1 MGVQKAEHQWVQ
13 SVESVGLAE
22 ASDEPAGSQAQWSP
36 APQSSEQAV
45 VALPPVAVQTRQA
58 LPLRELVVQVRR
70 PEEPGLPL
78 VALALPQ
85 LVRLPQ
91 VREPQAQRA
100 SPQAEQPGSAQ
111 QARRLVRKQDAC
123 APLWPQLLSL
133 PFPIAPL
140 ALPRLLLPP
149 GLAASC
155 ELFPRRPLESSSS
168 AFSFP

>member
-1 MGVQKAEHQWVQ
+1 MGVQKAEHQSVQ

-22 ASDEPAGSQAQWSP
+22 ASDEATGSQAPCSP
-36 APQSSEQAV
+36 VPRASQQAV
-45 VALPPVAVQTRQA
+45 VELQLVAVQARQA
-58 LPLRELVVQVRR
+58 LPLRELVVQVQR
-70 PEEPGLPL
+70 PEEPGLPP

-85 LVRLPQ
+85 PVRLPQ
-91 VREPQAQRA
+91 VREPEAQQA
-100 SPQAEQPGSAQ
+100 SPQAAQPGSAQ

-155 ELFPRRPLESSSS
+155 ELFPQRPLGSSSS